1 MRRNLLCAL
10 TLFCLGAAPSP
21 AEPPTLTAAG
31 IVHAASFVPV
41 AGRLPQ
47 GGIVSLFGTNL
58 AKSTATAGSVPL
70 PIVLPAA
77 QGQGT
82 RVMIGNIP
90 APLFYVSPNQIN
102 LQVPLELAG
111 GSTVNVQVATPE
123 GTSAPVP
130 VTITT
135 HVPGIF
141 SLKGGYGAAVALLGS
156 NLITAAAPAKAGDT
170 IVIYGTGFGPGQQNP
185 PAGQQ
190 GSPASGD
197 APSAAAPVA
206 IPVQVTIG
214 GKRARVVYSGFTPG
228 SVGLYQLNVVL
239 PEGFLLGDPLVVAQ
253 GGVPLGAQPVAG
265 PRPGQPVV
273 QPAAAALVAANDT
286 IIGEIPPGGN
296 VKLLPLPQGVQAL
309 GDPQLQTGDLF
320 LAWDASPCAT
330 SFYAYQYHDRQTF
343 TRLAAPDGV
352 PCLARR
358 LQPVSITT
366 GTAGARMMA
375 AGLEGQP
382 PSLGASLVLFNLADG
397 TAETRTPPAGL
408 SARRFDA
415 NSLAV
420 VGGSQ
425 AVAFGRNSDGSGGA
439 GLLLHDLQKNGFT
452 AAPQPDGIPFYGG
465 TVNIQPATA
474 ATPYP
479 TIVVGGGA
487 SANGP
492 WDKLVAVRLKPEGP
506 EVEVM
511 AQAAGGGGAA
521 APGGRTVAV
530 PGQPLRL
537 TLSNDGGGYSV
548 RVANTQTGAT
558 DVIPMPPAFI
568 PAVSIAGQNQQIPEV
583 ILVEQKNLLYAL
595 AAKTA
600 GSRVVNSVFLVNYQT
615 RTVTEK
621 ALPPNVR
628 DLSQIAEL
636 SADYA
641 GTLIGLANSDDKGGA
656 AGLLMWDPGSG
667 SNGTLFALPSGVA
680 AIGGGEAGK
689 AALLGPAGRS
699 YMVLEKRSVAV
710 APGSLRDPSVA
721 DGGMVVFDL
730 KTGAARR
737 LQLPDSTAR
746 LSEIGGLIY
755 KPQTNKVFALGES
768 FGQENANQLVW
779 FDPAAG
785 ATASSGLIGIGQN
798 PIVRSLI
805 YDPETGMA
813 ILAAR
818 NGYIAIQLP

>member
-1 MRRNLLCAL
+1 MWRRPFCAL
-10 TLFCLGAAPSP
+10 MFFCLGAAPSS
-21 AEPPTLTAAG
+21 AEPPALTAAG

-41 AGRLPQ
+41 AGGLPQ

-58 AKSTATAGSVPL
+58 AKSIATAGSVPL

-102 LQVPLELAG
+102 LQVPFELAA
-111 GSTVNVQVATPE
+111 GSAVNVQVATPD

-130 VTITT
+130 VTIST

-141 SLKGGYGAAVALLGS
+141 NLKGGYGAAVALLGS

-190 GSPASGD
+190 GTPASGE
-197 APSAAAPVA
+197 APSGAAPVA

-214 GKRARVVYSGFTPG
+214 GKRARVAYSGFTPG

-253 GGVPLGAQPVAG
+253 GGVQLGAQPVAG

-273 QPAAAALVAANDT
+273 QPAAVALVAANDT

-296 VKLLPLPQGVQAL
+296 VRTLPLPQGVPAL
-309 GDPQLQTGDLF
+309 GDPQLQTGDTF
-320 LAWDASPCAT
+320 VAWDATPCAT

-358 LQPVSITT
+358 LQAVSIGAGTT
-366 GTAGARMMA
+366 DARMMA

-382 PSLGASLVLFNLADG
+382 PSLGATLVLFNFADG
-397 TAETRTPPAGL
+397 TAETRTPPATL

-439 GLLLHDLQKNGFT
+439 GLLLHDLQKNAFT

-479 TIVVGGGA
+479 TVVVGGGA

-492 WDKLVAVRLKPEGP
+492 WDKLVAVHLKPEGP

-511 AQAAGGGGAA
+511 AQASGGGAA

-530 PGQPLRL
+530 PGQPLRI
-537 TLSNDGGGYSV
+537 TLSSDSGGYSV

-558 DVIPMPPAFI
+558 DLIPMPPGFI

-583 ILVEQKNLLYAL
+583 ILVEQKDLLYAL

-600 GSRVVNSVFLVNYQT
+600 GSRVVNSVFLVNYQA

-636 SADYA
+636 SGGYA

-680 AIGGGEAGK
+680 VIGGGEAGK

-699 YMVLEKRSVAV
+699 YMLIEKRSVAV
-710 APGSLRDPSVA
+710 APGSLRDPAVA

-730 KTGAARR
+730 KSGAARR
-737 LQLPDSTAR
+737 LQLPDVTAR
-746 LSEIGGLIY
+746 LSEIGGLIC

-768 FGQENANQLVW
+768 FGQESANQLVW
-779 FDPAAG
+779 FDPASG

-798 PIVRSLI
+798 PLVRALT

-818 NGYIAIQLP
+818 NGYIVVQLP

>member
-1 MRRNLLCAL
+1 MRRGLFCAL
-10 TLFCLGAAPSP
+10 IVFCLGVAPTP
-21 AEPPTLTAAG
+21 AQPPTLTAAG

-41 AGRLPQ
+41 AGGLPQ

-82 RVMIGNIP
+82 RVMIGNVP

-102 LQVPLELAG
+102 LQVPLELAA
-111 GSTVNVQVATPE
+111 GSTVNVQVATPD
-123 GTSAPVP
+123 GASAPVP

-141 SLKGGYGAAVALLGS
+141 SLRGGYGAAVALLGS
-156 NLITAAAPAKAGDT
+156 NLVTAAAPAKAGDT

-190 GSPASGD
+190 GSPASGE

-214 GKRARVVYSGFTPG
+214 GKRAPVVYAGFTPG

-239 PEGFLLGDPLVVAQ
+239 PAGFLLGDPLVVAQ
-253 GGVPLGAQPVAG
+253 GGVPLGAPPVAG

-286 IIGEIPPGGN
+286 IIGEIPPGGS
-296 VKLLPLPQGVQAL
+296 VRMLPLPPGVPAL

-320 LAWDASPCAT
+320 LAWDAAPCAT
-330 SFYAYQYHDRQTF
+330 SFYAYQYHDRQGF

-358 LQPVSITT
+358 LQAVSIAT

-382 PSLGASLVLFNLADG
+382 PSLGASLVLFNFADG
-397 TAETRTPPAGL
+397 AAEARTPPATL

-415 NSLAV
+415 NSLAA

-425 AVAFGRNSDGSGGA
+425 VVAFGRNSDGSGGA
-439 GLLLHDLQKNGFT
+439 GLLLHDLQKNAFT
-452 AAPQPDGIPFYGG
+452 AAPQPDAIPFYGG
-465 TVNIQPATA
+465 TVNVQPATPVA
-474 ATPYP
+474 PYP
-479 TIVVGGGA
+479 TVVVGGGA
-487 SANGP
+487 SATGP

-511 AQAAGGGGAA
+511 PQAVGGAP

-530 PGQPLRL
+530 PGQPLRI
-537 TLSNDGGGYSV
+537 TLSSDSSGYSV

-558 DVIPMPPAFI
+558 DVIPMPPGFT
-568 PAVSIAGQNQQIPEV
+568 PAVTVAGQNQQIPEV
-583 ILVEQKNLLYAL
+583 ILVEQKDLLYAL

-600 GSRVVNSVFLVNYQT
+600 GSRVVTSVFLVNYQT

-636 SADYA
+636 SRDYA

-689 AALLGPAGRS
+689 SAVLGPAGRS
-699 YMVLEKRSVAV
+699 YMVIEKRSMVV

-721 DGGMVVFDL
+721 DGGMVVFEL
-730 KTGAARR
+730 KTGAPRR

-798 PIVRSLI
+798 AIVRSLI

-818 NGYIAIQLP
+818 NGYIAVQLP